1 MVLRSELLY
10 RGPFREGH
18 IVFVGRNN
26 FVEMIIGRLFY
37 HSE

>member
-10 RGPFREGH
+10 RGTFREGY

-26 FVEMIIGRLFY
+26 FVGMLIGRLFY